1 MQTTVQGNVFVLPQ
15 AKYHF
20 IFSVF
25 KKQVFFRRDTQ
36 LPCCRFPYSR
46 MKVDVELPVLR
57 RIKSPAIPGAD
68 YLPVVHYIRYGVY
81 QLGKLLLGGNIAC
94 LEIAFQ
100 RLTVFRFQIDYP
112 IMKFPPISAS
122 SIPS

>member
-1 MQTTVQGNVFVLPQ
+1 
-15 AKYHF
+15 
-20 IFSVF
+20 
-25 KKQVFFRRDTQ
+25 
-36 LPCCRFPYSR
+36 

-81 QLGKLLLGGNIAC
+81 QLGKLLLGGNIAF

-100 RLTVFRFQIDYP
+100 RLSVPYSLSYYEVSSDFCFLDTVVRRKRFNLFYIW
-112 IMKFPPISAS
+112 
-122 SIPS
+122 